1 MSVVRHSI
9 RQQTLELHIDSE
21 ALALALQ
28 PHIGDINRRRLLPA
42 IERVLDEFDVPAQHI
57 RIARLDVD
65 LGDLPAGNFEQAAE
79 EALYPALRRAI
90 ADALR
95 KARDHP
101 SSDHEIRPEASSQLA
116 AIEHYLLG
124 GTLPFWARTE
134 EFSVESLL
142 LQVAVSDP
150 ASLVAMLRRH
160 ARDRHVLERLAFQID
175 TAALEALLRLF
186 SPEHAALILTYM
198 VELRQ
203 IHRIAPLLVLSETA
217 FAHLLWVL
225 VLSYLLNDP
234 GSQFNRKSF
243 VRSFLEGVAES
254 AGLDYRDLVETLW
267 HGVYAT
273 QQRHSLIS
281 SLPAIV
287 LELRRELRAGGQR
300 TDASPSDTAPIG
312 DLAGEL
318 DLPAEEI
325 LIDDADGLE
334 DEVLA
339 TLREETASAV
349 PHLIPDGGWSDSDG
363 QDRVKAVR
371 DRAVEFYD
379 QIEILR
385 YYLRHG
391 LLPWNALLRDA
402 ALSVEGARVSL
413 VDLSAAQLRLLFA
426 GSPEEQSYL
435 VESALRQLPEDRIVA
450 VLASLL
456 PQVSSD
462 TPFASVLT
470 TFAAQASDRPAFY
483 ARVIT
488 TLLEHAPLDLGKAAA
503 EARPSPV
510 PETIR
515 SEFPESWETGTLKSL
530 LASRLRFGATVWPEA
545 PASGEVLQALV
556 ARHGGEARYFLE
568 AVADA
573 PPLRRALVQQ
583 VPVPLLRSLFDRLY
597 PDGPSALR
605 AFMDRE
611 TPDTAPDHIEPAASG
626 TSAALQEMVFAW
638 LRDGVPSSSRDRDRA
653 DVPALTDDSLVYAL
667 ERMIATAPEHVAPFI
682 RQYGSDRKRRA
693 RWADLMPDSALA
705 RLTYLLAP
713 RQHSVVLAAADIL
726 MTAWREAAPPG
737 QRPIADR
744 TLLWNFLL
752 DMTVA
757 HGDIDLSRSGL
768 VAAFFART
776 ASTDPRLATRLLHH
790 ALRLAEAAG
799 NKGLLSVLQRDGRIL
814 RTGRDYAAKSAE
826 SRSRPAARPR
836 TDPRNADFHSRPD
849 DKDVRGETIYI
860 SNAGLIL
867 TGPFLPHLLQVL
879 DVLVRDDNG
888 RQHVRD
894 YHAASRAVHLLQYLV
909 DGRTDA
915 PEPLLVLNKILCG
928 TPVWAPIAR
937 AIEPTDAER
946 A

>member
-1 MSVVRHSI
+1 
-9 RQQTLELHIDSE
+9 
-21 ALALALQ
+21 
-28 PHIGDINRRRLLPA
+28 
-42 IERVLDEFDVPAQHI
+42 
-57 RIARLDVD
+57 
-65 LGDLPAGNFEQAAE
+65 
-79 EALYPALRRAI
+79 
-90 ADALR
+90 
-95 KARDHP
+95 
-101 SSDHEIRPEASSQLA
+101 
-116 AIEHYLLG
+116 
-124 GTLPFWARTE
+124 
-134 EFSVESLL
+134 
-142 LQVAVSDP
+142 
-150 ASLVAMLRRH
+150 
-160 ARDRHVLERLAFQID
+160 
-175 TAALEALLRLF
+175 
-186 SPEHAALILTYM
+186 
-198 VELRQ
+198 
-203 IHRIAPLLVLSETA
+203 
-217 FAHLLWVL
+217 
-225 VLSYLLNDP
+225 
-234 GSQFNRKSF
+234 
-243 VRSFLEGVAES
+243 
-254 AGLDYRDLVETLW
+254 
-267 HGVYAT
+267 
-273 QQRHSLIS
+273 
-281 SLPAIV
+281 
-287 LELRRELRAGGQR
+287 
-300 TDASPSDTAPIG
+300 
-312 DLAGEL
+312 
-318 DLPAEEI
+318 
-325 LIDDADGLE
+325 
-334 DEVLA
+334 
-339 TLREETASAV
+339 
-349 PHLIPDGGWSDSDG
+349 
-363 QDRVKAVR
+363 
-371 DRAVEFYD
+371 
-379 QIEILR
+379 
-385 YYLRHG
+385 
-391 LLPWNALLRDA
+391 
-402 ALSVEGARVSL
+402 
-413 VDLSAAQLRLLFA
+413 
-426 GSPEEQSYL
+426 
-435 VESALRQLPEDRIVA
+435 
-450 VLASLL
+450 
-456 PQVSSD
+456 
-462 TPFASVLT
+462 
-470 TFAAQASDRPAFY
+470 
-483 ARVIT
+483 
-488 TLLEHAPLDLGKAAA
+488 
-503 EARPSPV
+503 
-510 PETIR
+510 
-515 SEFPESWETGTLKSL
+515 
-530 LASRLRFGATVWPEA
+530 
-545 PASGEVLQALV
+545 
-556 ARHGGEARYFLE
+556 
-568 AVADA
+568 
-573 PPLRRALVQQ
+573 VQQ

-611 TPDTAPDHIEPAASG
+611 TPDTASDHIEPAASG

-667 ERMIATAPEHVAPFI
+667 ERMIATAPEHGAPFI

-879 DVLVRDDNG
+879 DVLVRDDND

-946 A
+946 ALCERLLRAMTAEWKSIEHTSMAGLRETFLQREGKLQRTHDGWKLRVQRKTLDVLVDQIPWSISVVFQAWMPQPIHVTW